1 MDIILNIYSSD
12 PANYF
17 ILDSL
22 HTLPLFIEALP
33 YKDTVVQVCM
43 HVYVCVYMY
52 ACMSLYVCMYVCIYA
67 CTCVCMYICLCVH
80 VCVCVCV
87 HTRAVM
93 CVRVKTKVEN

>member
-43 HVYVCVYMY
+43 HVYVC
-52 ACMSLYVCMYVCIYA
+52 ACMCVYVCMYVCMYA
-67 CTCVCMYICLCVH
+67 CMCVCMYIC
-80 VCVCVCV
+80 CVCVCV
-87 HTRAVM
+87 HACVCVGM
-93 CVRVKTKVEN
+93 CETKVEN